1 MLQRI
6 TPSRLSAWEGSPVEG
21 SEYTRQQLAVLA
33 RERPTWKSFSNLAVK
48 LRGSINDGEAPA
60 EPVIVQCPIIAWT
73 KDRVRVLVI
82 APAGDKKWMDADL
95 AFINGKGP
103 RSADTSQT

>member
-1 MLQRI
+1 MQRI
-6 TPSRLSAWEGSPVEG
+6 TPSRLSAWEGTPVEG
-21 SEYTRQQLAVLA
+21 SEYTRQQLHVLG
-33 RERPTWKSFSNLAVK
+33 RERPTWKTFANLAVK
-48 LRGSINDGEAPA
+48 LRGEFNEGGPMP

-73 KDRVRVLVI
+73 KDRTRVLII

-103 RSADTSQT
+103 RSANTPQT